1 MAQPDST
8 SNFARFLGGVLLIAL
23 GLVLMLN
30 SASAVRLII
39 WLLGAGLLIAGL
51 VRLAEAQ
58 QDSVR
63 RWPVMLSGGLLVL
76 SGVAL
81 PLWHRASLPVLALA
95 TSLVLLL
102 GGVLRLAAV
111 LRGQRQHSFRG
122 ALTALAGVFG
132 AALVMFWPRLSLW
145 VLGVAFGGWLFLLGV
160 HCLWSFLRP
169 RLPAIPGWLR
179 AARSASLTG
188 LSAIGLIAVLG
199 LGTITA
205 FLHSQSDT
213 AAADDFYLPPASVPA
228 AHGQLLRAEPLAK
241 STLPNTLAWRILYT
255 TQGHDGSPAIA
266 SGVVT
271 VAESAT
277 GTLPVISWAN
287 GTKGVMSQ
295 CALSMGPNP
304 YDDGPAAARETMLA
318 GGWAVVATDYVG
330 LGTAGPHPYLI
341 PAAEAYAVLDA
352 TLAAGQLQDLHS
364 RGVRLGQSS
373 VVWGHSQGG
382 HAALATAEAAGDYAP
397 NLEIL
402 GIAAM
407 APATNLPELAES
419 VADTAAGKIISSY
432 IAASWN
438 QLYPDLGIDERL
450 TTRSRM
456 AVNQLSQNCFSG
468 TGALTGLAQ
477 ASQLFEPILS
487 SEALDGQLHSV
498 LKRNSSIVPAG
509 YPAFIAQGAADSL
522 VLPSM
527 QREFFRISCTPDA
540 QIGYLEYSGLD
551 HMPLVGA
558 DSALNEDLVA
568 FTHSLLEGKPAFP
581 EGSTLCRK

>member
-1 MAQPDST
+1 MAQPDCT

-213 AAADDFYLPPASVPA
+213 AAADDFYCRQLAFLLPMASCCARNRWP
-228 AHGQLLRAEPLAK
+228 RA
-241 STLPNTLAWRILYT
+241 
-255 TQGHDGSPAIA
+255 
-266 SGVVT
+266 
-271 VAESAT
+271 
-277 GTLPVISWAN
+277 
-287 GTKGVMSQ
+287 
-295 CALSMGPNP
+295 
-304 YDDGPAAARETMLA
+304 
-318 GGWAVVATDYVG
+318 
-330 LGTAGPHPYLI
+330 
-341 PAAEAYAVLDA
+341 
-352 TLAAGQLQDLHS
+352 
-364 RGVRLGQSS
+364 
-373 VVWGHSQGG
+373 
-382 HAALATAEAAGDYAP
+382 
-397 NLEIL
+397 
-402 GIAAM
+402 
-407 APATNLPELAES
+407 
-419 VADTAAGKIISSY
+419 
-432 IAASWN
+432 
-438 QLYPDLGIDERL
+438 
-450 TTRSRM
+450 
-456 AVNQLSQNCFSG
+456 
-468 TGALTGLAQ
+468 
-477 ASQLFEPILS
+477 
-487 SEALDGQLHSV
+487 
-498 LKRNSSIVPAG
+498 
-509 YPAFIAQGAADSL
+509 
-522 VLPSM
+522 
-527 QREFFRISCTPDA
+527 
-540 QIGYLEYSGLD
+540 
-551 HMPLVGA
+551 
-558 DSALNEDLVA
+558 
-568 FTHSLLEGKPAFP
+568 
-581 EGSTLCRK
+581 LCRTLSPGEFCIRRKVTMALLQ